1 MNAFKNES
9 TEDYFIV
16 SLKIYSD
23 LFNSKD
29 KATRDMII
37 THVMDHQF
45 VSKLINLAME
55 NAGKYLL
62 ENIWEDL
69 ANENVF
75 EVDFKEV
82 KQALTKIHYTT
93 LAESIC

>member
-1 MNAFKNES
+1 MNTFKNKY

-16 SLKIYSD
+16 SLKIYAD

-29 KATRDMII
+29 KATREMII